1 MCLQGASAT
10 ESLLEK
16 TRDPNLRVLVVWEPI
31 LPTDWEPPTTA
42 VLTRIHEADVVQF
55 WDHGHLVA
63 QEIARELAS
72 DPAGSQ
78 PHCCTLRGNLWDF
91 AVLYPKGVVWQAAAP
106 KAVFADG
113 PVARVQPSLSSE
125 LASLLSRKE

>member
-1 MCLQGASAT
+1 VCLQGASAT

-16 TRDPNLRVLVVWEPI
+16 IRDPNLSVLVVWEPI
-31 LPTDWEPPTTA
+31 LLTDWEPPTTG
-42 VLTRIHEADVVQF
+42 VLTRIHEPAVAQF

-72 DPAGSQ
+72 EPAGPQ

-91 AVLYPKGVVWQAAAP
+91 AALYPKGAVWQAAPP
-106 KAVFADG
+106 KASFADG

-125 LASLLSRKE
+125 LAALLSGKE